1 MINLRYHV
9 VSLVAVFLALG
20 VGIVVGST
28 VVKQREVATITARL
42 DRVENESKRTQT
54 ENKGLREFLDQSRDQ
69 MVRGR
74 LRHVPVLVVAT
85 KGVDAKPIQD
95 LHHQLAVAEAD
106 DHGTLLFT
114 AKMALRSPADI
125 AAVAAI
131 VGSSSS
137 LPDTVREAALAAV
150 VKAASG
156 TAPTSTVLTQ
166 LRDGHFI
173 EYAPLPDG
181 PASLPPTATETVRI
195 VVVGGAGAEVGD
207 DLVALPFSRIL
218 GQTPMGAVAAEAGRD
233 TPGGRELFVGPTR
246 REKAMS
252 GRLST
257 VDNLEA
263 WQGQVAT
270 VLALD
275 DLPRFRYGDYG
286 VAPDAKLVLPTAPT
300 P

>member
-9 VSLVAVFLALG
+9 VSLIAVFLALG

-42 DRVENESKRTQT
+42 DRLESESKRTKT
-54 ENKGLREFLDQSRDQ
+54 ENADLQALIDQSRDQ

-74 LRHVPVLVVAT
+74 LKHVPVLVIAS

-106 DHGTLLFT
+106 DHGTLFFT
-114 AKMALRSPADI
+114 AKLALRTPADVS
-125 AAVAAI
+125 AAATI
-131 VGSSSS
+131 VGTTASS
-137 LPDTVREAALAAV
+137 PDAVRAATLTAIAQ
-150 VKAASG
+150 AASG
-156 TAPTSTVLTQ
+156 AAPTSTALTQ
-166 LRDGHFI
+166 LRDDHFL
-173 EYAPLPDG
+173 EYSPMPDS
-181 PASLPPTATETVRI
+181 PANLPPTATETVRI
-195 VVVGGAGAEVGD
+195 VVVAGAGAEVAD
-207 DLVALPFSRIL
+207 DVVAVPFARVL
-218 GQTPMGAVAAEAGRD
+218 GQTPLGAVAAESGRD
-233 TPGGRELFVGPTR
+233 TPGGRELFVGPLR
-246 REKAMS
+246 RGKEVS

-257 VDNLEA
+257 VDDLEA